1 MKGIHESQHK
11 NVTPPTPDR
20 ETLICYTW
28 HYFNLNQ
35 EKKPMKFVLPPFEKA
50 HVLVVGDVMLDRYW
64 YGATDRISPEA
75 PVPVVHVTRKDER
88 PGGAG
93 NVALN
98 IAALGAKVSLVSMVG
113 SDTEAEVLEQKLQT
127 AGIHCRLKREKDKP
141 TITKLRVI
149 SHNQQLIR
157 MDFEEAYYQHSENSP
172 LLENCV
178 DSLANI
184 NLIVMSDY
192 GKGSMGSQQP
202 IIQAARK
209 AKVPILV
216 DPKGRDFSIYH
227 HATLLTPNYKEFET
241 VVGAC
246 HNENEIIEKGLR
258 LIDELG
264 LAALLITRGA
274 HGMTLLRPGE
284 PEFHLPAKSREVYD
298 VTGAGDTVIAT
309 LGVALAAG
317 AEITM
322 AVALANRAASIVV
335 GKLGAATVSM
345 PELRRSTLQ
354 DGDMVKGVMT
364 EEQLRVVVED
374 AKAHGEKIV
383 FTNGCFDILHAG
395 HVSYLEKAKALG
407 DRLIVA
413 VNADASV
420 AQLKGANRPINPLE
434 RRMSVLAGL
443 AAVDWV
449 VPFTEE
455 TPARLI
461 GEIFPNI
468 LVKGGDYK
476 PEEIVG
482 AAAVMAQGGTVKV
495 LNFVEGCSTTTIIN
509 KIQDEVS
516 V

>member
-1 MKGIHESQHK
+1 
-11 NVTPPTPDR
+11 
-20 ETLICYTW
+20 
-28 HYFNLNQ
+28 
-35 EKKPMKFVLPPFEKA
+35 MKFVLPPFEKA
-50 HVLVVGDVMLDRYW
+50 QVLVVGDVMLDRYW

-98 IAALGAKVSLVSMVG
+98 IAALGAKASLVSMVG
-113 SDTEAEVLEQKLQT
+113 NDNEADVLEQKLQT
-127 AGIHCRLKREKDKP
+127 AGIHCCLKREKDKP
-141 TITKLRVI
+141 TITKLRII

-157 MDFEEAYYQHSENSP
+157 MDFEEAFYQHSETSP
-172 LLENCV
+172 LLENCINA
-178 DSLANI
+178 LADTK
-184 NLIVMSDY
+184 LIVMSDY
-192 GKGSMGSQQP
+192 GKGAMGSQQP

-216 DPKGRDFSIYH
+216 DPKGRDFSIYRG
-227 HATLLTPNYKEFET
+227 ATLLTPNYKEFET
-241 VVGAC
+241 VVGVC
-246 HNENEIIEKGLR
+246 HNEAEIIEKGLR
-258 LIDELG
+258 LIDELS
-264 LAALLITRGA
+264 LEALLITRGA
-274 HGMTLLRPGE
+274 QGMTLLRKGE

-309 LGVALAAG
+309 LGAAIAAG
-317 AEITM
+317 AELTM

-335 GKLGAATVSM
+335 GKLGAATVSV
-345 PELRRSTLQ
+345 PELRRSTLH
-354 DGDMVKGVMT
+354 DGDTVKGVMT
-364 EEQLRVVVED
+364 EEQLQIVVED

-413 VNADASV
+413 VNVDASV
-420 AQLKGANRPINPLE
+420 AQLKGANRPINPLD
-434 RRMSVLAGL
+434 RRMLVLAGL

-449 VPFTEE
+449 VPFSEA

-461 GEIFPNI
+461 GEILPDV

-476 PEEIVG
+476 PELIAG
-482 AAAVMAQGGTVKV
+482 AEVVIANGGTVRV
-495 LNFVEGCSTTTIIN
+495 LNFVDGCSTTHIIN
-509 KIQDEVS
+509 KIHAEAKL
-516 V
+516 